1 MPKYYR
7 FRPTSPTRRI
17 KRNKEKDKDTEF
29 FRNETD
35 FERNWLDLTLACPAT
50 PSWYLRR
57 IAWRESHPP
66 LMGLP
71 RQLAT
76 GLRAEL
82 QINNRPILVFKM
94 PPTLRTQDML
104 QRNALCILR
113 SLEGTRL
120 LCGIRLHSGGI
131 PTKPL
136 CSSNASGRGHGHAFA
151 LIPGSQHTRPGCNTP
166 D

>member
-104 QRNALCILR
+104 
-113 SLEGTRL
+113 RL
-120 LCGIRLHSGGI
+120 
-131 PTKPL
+131 
-136 CSSNASGRGHGHAFA
+136 F
-151 LIPGSQHTRPGCNTP
+151 
-166 D
+166 